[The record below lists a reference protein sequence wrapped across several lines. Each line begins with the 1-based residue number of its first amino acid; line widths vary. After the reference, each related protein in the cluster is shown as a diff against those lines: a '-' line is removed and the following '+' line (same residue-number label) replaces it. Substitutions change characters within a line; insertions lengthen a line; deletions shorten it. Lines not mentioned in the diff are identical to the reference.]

1 MTWDVCRVIFA
12 IRELLCDMPADGPII
27 AIATSAGDLAVYT
40 VNEMRRLYH
49 MSNITALLMPHELM
63 SCPDFTGH
71 VIISIT
77 PAHSPVSPA
86 GSSVSDARPIN
97 QPFLLLGLSCGIVV
111 VVETGIFYLV
121 LVSLSAIVVLSVS
134 CISIGITTTV
144 LIIFFAATGSCSG
157 RACNLQK
164 PSPLVSVLVTDDMG
178 YAAWA
183 GSSEAASPIPGCPS
197 LPPQPRPAA
206 PLCPPS
212 ASRLIVVCLEH
223 TCMWVVPFLIIIV
236 FTRLSRLSFLSSPYH
251 HLHFPQHTIIDSLS
265 LQLHVT

>member
-40 VNEMRRLYH
+40 VNEMRRLYY

-121 LVSLSAIVVLSVS
+121 PVSLSAIVVLSVS

-144 LIIFFAATGSCSG
+144 LIIFSQPLDRAREG
-157 RACNLQK
+157 RATFRSHHL
-164 PSPLVSVLVTDDMG
+164 LFL
-178 YAAWA
+178 Y
-183 GSSEAASPIPGCPS
+183 S
-197 LPPQPRPAA
+197 LPMIWGMRHGLDHQKLPLPFLAA
-206 PLCPPS
+206 LLSPHSLVLLPLCV
-212 ASRLIVVCLEH
+212 RQVLL
-223 TCMWVVPFLIIIV
+223 
-236 FTRLSRLSFLSSPYH
+236 
-251 HLHFPQHTIIDSLS
+251 D
-265 LQLHVT
+265 